1 MPDFSALW
9 IFVSAFWLFSV
20 DSTLLTGA
28 RTSSRGT
35 SAMEKVVFILVLVL
49 ALWFALRVARFA
61 MKLILFLVIAVLLAV
76 GYFLYV
82 RR

>member
-1 MPDFSALW
+1 
-9 IFVSAFWLFSV
+9 
-20 DSTLLTGA
+20 
-28 RTSSRGT
+28 
-35 SAMEKVVFILVLVL
+35 MEKFIFILVLVL

-61 MKLILFLVIAVLLAV
+61 MKLILFLVIAVLLAI